1 MKNDDLTALAV
12 AVGVL
17 EEPASRARCHRPPL
31 EHISPSAAHTRAVE
45 EEAWEP
51 TWKTVCGALMII
63 VTVWAWTLLLW
74 VLGGAV

>member
-17 EEPASRARCHRPPL
+17 AEPSPRMPRHRPPL
-31 EHISPSAAHTRAVE
+31 EHISPSVAHTRAEE

-51 TWKTVCGALMII
+51 TWKTACGALMII

-74 VLGGAV
+74 VLGGAA